1 MDDWKPGGIEP
12 EAEGSTIKSIDTSFA
27 IVTALRD
34 RDGAGVTELAEA
46 TELSKSSVH
55 KHLRSLM
62 KHDFVV
68 KDGEE
73 YRLGL
78 RYLELGTHVRAQV
91 PGATEIKHKLRELAT
106 ETGESAQFAVEERG
120 QAVVLFREVSHGGVY
135 SRGREGRRFY
145 MHQTA
150 AGKAILSQYSDQ
162 WVREIVERHGLP
174 QATEHTI
181 SDEDALFEEL
191 GDIRERGVAFNSEE
205 STEGLRSVAVPVTG
219 PDGDVLGAF
228 AVAGPIHRFEGER
241 FETEIPS
248 VVRSIV
254 NELELNLAYS

>member
-1 MDDWKPGGIEP
+1 MVDWKPGGTAP
-12 EAEGSTIKSIDTSFA
+12 ENEGSTIKSIDTSFA

-34 RDGAGVTELAEA
+34 RNGAGVTELAEA
-46 TELSKSSVH
+46 TDLSKSSVH

-62 KHDFVV
+62 KHDVVV
-68 KDGEE
+68 KAGEE

-162 WVREIVERHGLP
+162 WVREILDRHGLP
-174 QATEHTI
+174 KATDHTVD
-181 SDEDALFEEL
+181 DEEALFAEL
-191 GDIRERGVAFNSEE
+191 DEIRESGVAFNSEE

-219 PDGDVLGAF
+219 ADGDVLGAF
-228 AVAGPIHRFEGER
+228 AVAGPVHRFEGVR
-241 FETEIPS
+241 FETELPN